1 MRITAAFALL
11 AGLCTLLIAA
21 PREVSAN
28 PAALAVHA
36 DSQAARGQPIEVRA
50 RKGRK
55 AYSRGRRRSARAF
68 AYWGKWR
75 YYRPYYYYYWQ
86 HYYPHGG
93 PLF

>member
-36 DSQAARGQPIEVRA
+36 DSQAAR
-50 RKGRK
+50 
-55 AYSRGRRRSARAF
+55 AY
-68 AYWGKWR
+68 AYWGKRR

>member
-68 AYWGKWR
+68 ACWGKR
-75 YYRPYYYYYWQ
+75 PYYRPYYYWQ
-86 HYYPHGG
+86 HYYPYGG

>member
-1 MRITAAFALL
+1 MRITVALAL
-11 AGLCTLLIAA
+11 FAGLCTLLIAA
-21 PREVSAN
+21 PREVSAS

-36 DSQAARGQPIEVRA
+36 GSQAARGQPIEVRA

-55 AYSRGRRRSARAF
+55 AYARGRRRSARA
-68 AYWGKWR
+68 YTWGKRR